1 MTDQDATTDAL
12 RERLTDLLAEWGAEM
27 SAVITELEQTRQ
39 RLASVDDESAR
50 NDRAVTELEERVRGQ
65 EELIAALQADAEAAP
80 ELRRE
85 LNARDIEVERLKSEL
100 ESKQELVKV
109 LRRDAEEADRL
120 KADVRRKEQEIS
132 GLHREKSR
140 LEMEVRELKQAI
152 EELEQTAAQDS
163 ADETAE
169 IESLRAELEARKSL
183 IRSLRADA
191 ERAQVLESRLEETRH
206 LVQQLEATIN
216 RHANTI
222 VELRRASETWKRKYR
237 ALKGTDG
244 ATTTPSLESLTA
256 TDTKTPTI
264 PPIPEA
270 FAGGDGAAVPEQT
283 IAIDMRRALLEARRA
298 AQGGDK

>member
-1 MTDQDATTDAL
+1 
-12 RERLTDLLAEWGAEM
+12 
-27 SAVITELEQTRQ
+27 
-39 RLASVDDESAR
+39 
-50 NDRAVTELEERVRGQ
+50 
-65 EELIAALQADAEAAP
+65 
-80 ELRRE
+80 
-85 LNARDIEVERLKSEL
+85 
-100 ESKQELVKV
+100 
-109 LRRDAEEADRL
+109 
-120 KADVRRKEQEIS
+120 
-132 GLHREKSR
+132 
-140 LEMEVRELKQAI
+140 

-298 AQGGDK
+298 AQGGDKSRLLSGRGRLGSERNPGSFRRQVHVADVHALPPADTEAHRRENDVLGAVVRD